1 MSSPSRGT
9 MSDDRETAGG
19 TIPLGDDTP
28 GKSEAEL
35 RAEKLIRRQKRNL
48 RKASA
53 EGFLAGVAA
62 MLRPGDLA
70 IDCGANVGVVTAVLA
85 ETGADVIA
93 YEPDPFAFGQLSE
106 RFADHPRVTLVN
118 AAVGTQAGTVRL
130 MRAGNFDQ
138 NPKGASVKST
148 ILAGGRAIDETSGI
162 DVPLLDFPEILKSI
176 LSERPEV
183 AFLKMDIEGAELD
196 LLETLDSTGLL
207 GQVRVLV
214 AETHERKFPE
224 QRARYRAL
232 RAAFAERYPAGRF
245 NLDWI

>member
-1 MSSPSRGT
+1 MPKNA
-9 MSDDRETAGG
+9 TASIANEPA
-19 TIPLGDDTP
+19 T
-28 GKSEAEL
+28 SEAEL

-106 RFADHPRVTLVN
+106 RFSGHPRVTLIN
-118 AAVGTQAGTVRL
+118 AAVGTSSGTVRL

-148 ILAGGRAIDETSGI
+148 ILPGGRAIDEAGGVN
-162 DVPLLDFPEILKSI
+162 VPLLDFPEFLKG
-176 LSERPEV
+176 LFAEGREV

-196 LLETLDSTGLL
+196 LLEALDRDGLL
-207 GQVRVLV
+207 ERVRVLV
-214 AETHERKFPE
+214 AETHERKFPD
-224 QRARYRAL
+224 QRGRYRAL
-232 RAAFAERYPAGRF
+232 RAAIASRYPAGRF